1 MITNTRFLSM
11 ASAVAVSLCLATAAL
26 AQAPAA
32 PIKGDAV
39 LASAKVTAT
48 VTQINHVTRRVTLKA
63 DDGQLYTFVADPSV
77 QNLAQVQKGDLVTAT
92 YSEALA
98 YEVKKG
104 GKANAT
110 AAAVGAAA
118 PIGAKP
124 AGVVGDTVTVTVKIT
139 AIDTKAPSVTFTG
152 PEGNS
157 QAVKVKDPAKL
168 KGVSVGDTVQ
178 LTYAEALAM
187 KVEKAAKK

>member
-1 MITNTRFLSM
+1 MMTKSGIRTMAASM
-11 ASAVAVSLCLATAAL
+11 AVSLSLATAAL

-39 LASAKVTAT
+39 LASVQVTAT
-48 VTQINHVTRRVTLKA
+48 VTHINHVTRLVTIKA

-77 QNLAQVQKGDLVTAT
+77 QNLAQVQKGDLVTVT
-92 YSEALA
+92 YTEAVA

-104 GKANAT
+104 GKADAA

-118 PIGAKP
+118 PLGAKP
-124 AGVVGDTVTVTVKIT
+124 AGVVGDAVTVTAVIS
-139 AIDTKAPSVTFTG
+139 AINPKVPSVTFKG

-157 QAVKVKDPAKL
+157 KTVNVKDPAKL

>member
-1 MITNTRFLSM
+1 M
-11 ASAVAVSLCLATAAL
+11 AASVAVSFSLATAAL

-39 LASAKVTAT
+39 LASVQVTAT
-48 VTQINHVTRRVTLKA
+48 VTDINHLTRLVTIKA
-63 DDGQLYTFVADPSV
+63 DDGRVYTFVADPSV
-77 QNLAQVQKGDLVTAT
+77 QNLARVQKGDLVTAT
-92 YSEALA
+92 YTEAVA
-98 YEVKKG
+98 YEMKKG
-104 GKANAT
+104 GKADAT

-118 PIGAKP
+118 PLGAKP
-124 AGVVGDTVTVTVKIT
+124 AGVVGDTVTVTAVIS
-139 AIDTKAPSVTFTG
+139 AINPKVPSVTFKG

-157 QAVKVKDPAKL
+157 KTVNVKDPAKL